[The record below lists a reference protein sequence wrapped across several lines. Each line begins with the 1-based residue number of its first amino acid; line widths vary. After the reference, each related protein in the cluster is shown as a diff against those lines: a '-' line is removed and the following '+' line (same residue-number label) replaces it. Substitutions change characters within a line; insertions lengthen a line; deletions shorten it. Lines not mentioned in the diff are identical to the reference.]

1 MKKILVVICVL
12 IASYGY
18 AQDLKYGVKAGLN
31 FADYVGDDTGGNDA
45 VTKFYFG
52 GFVNS
57 PITERLSFQPELFF
71 SFQGAEFDDVYDNKV
86 KINTNYL
93 NIPILLK
100 MALGSNDFVSL
111 YAGPQLGVLL
121 SAEAEADGD
130 TEDIKDALNSLQLGL
145 NVGFSLNLSKEIAI
159 DVRYNRGLSKA
170 FDGEGKIYSSVLQ
183 LGAAFSF

>member
-1 MKKILVVICVL
+1 MKRILVIICVL
-12 IASYGY
+12 ITSYGY
-18 AQDLKYGVKAGLN
+18 AQDIKFGAKAGLN

-57 PITERLSFQPELFF
+57 PITERLSFQPELLF
-71 SFQGAEFDDVYDNKV
+71 SFQGAEFDDVFDNKV
-86 KINTNYL
+86 KFNTNYL

-100 MALGSNDFVSL
+100 MDLGSNDFVSL
-111 YAGPQLGVLL
+111 YAGPQLGILL

-130 TEDIKDALNSLQLGL
+130 TEDMKDAMNSLQLGL
-145 NVGFSLNLSKEIAI
+145 NLGFSLKVTKEFALDI
-159 DVRYNRGLSKA
+159 RYNRGLSKA

-183 LGAAFSF
+183 LGASFMF